1 VTELPDGMFKKPRL
15 SSCLDVG
22 EGDSDQLYKPVFS
35 KRNSSIKKVIS
46 QGNYFEPSG
55 FLFL

>member
-1 VTELPDGMFKKPRL
+1 MFKKPRL